1 MRAILFSAFLAVS
14 MTATG
19 IVVSPAN
26 AQGDAC
32 FRLWVARNAIY
43 KDNGFCFKTERA
55 ISYFGNAGCMYN
67 YEGDIPLSRYDR
79 ARLARIQAE
88 EREMG
93 CR

>member
-1 MRAILFSAFLAVS
+1 MRTLLFSAFLAVS
-14 MTATG
+14 MTFSG
-19 IVVSPAN
+19 LVVSAAN
-26 AQGDAC
+26 AQEGAC
-32 FRLWVARNAIY
+32 LRLWVARNAIY

-67 YEGDIPLSRYDR
+67 YEGDIPMSRYDR

>member
-1 MRAILFSAFLAVS
+1 MRTLLFSAFLAVS
-14 MTATG
+14 MTFSG
-19 IVVSPAN
+19 LVVSAAN
-26 AQGDAC
+26 AQEGGC
-32 FRLWVARNAIY
+32 YRLWVARNAIY

-67 YEGDIPLSRYDR
+67 SEGDIPMSRYDR

>member
-1 MRAILFSAFLAVS
+1 MRAFLISAFLAVA

-19 IVVSPAN
+19 LIVPAAN

-32 FRLWVARNAIY
+32 FRFWVARNAIY

-67 YEGDIPLSRYDR
+67 YEGDMPMSRYDR
-79 ARLARIQAE
+79 ARIARIQAE
-88 EREMG
+88 ERELG